1 VTRKAKTLAI
11 TTFFTLSLAS
21 TAVALVHQGFQGSIG
36 VGHLQIGAS
45 FNAAGKPKAVNRL
58 EWSNVP
64 ATCPGP
70 FQISDELKSAMKVDK
85 DGKFHGK
92 GPAVNNSN
100 ATVKITGRFKHH
112 GKKAAGTLRMQ
123 GSAAGCP
130 DLDTGV
136 VDWSVTKR

>member
-1 VTRKAKTLAI
+1 M
-11 TTFFTLSLAS
+11 FSMAS
-21 TAVALVHQGFQGSIG
+21 TAVALVHEGFQGSIG
-36 VGHLQIGAS
+36 VGHLQVGAS
-45 FNAAGKPKAVNRL
+45 FNAAGRPKAVNRF

-70 FQISDELKSAMKVDK
+70 FQISDEFKSVMKVDK

-92 GPAVNNSN
+92 GHAENNTG

-112 GKKAAGTLRMQ
+112 GKKAVGTLRMQ
-123 GSAAGCP
+123 GVAAGCS

>member
-1 VTRKAKTLAI
+1 MTRKAKVLTI
-11 TTFFTLSLAS
+11 TAVVTLSLAS

-45 FNAAGKPKAVNRL
+45 FNAAGKPKTVNRF

-70 FQISDELKSAMKVDK
+70 FQISDEFKSVMKVDK

-92 GPAVNNSN
+92 GHAENNRD

-112 GKKAAGTLRMQ
+112 DKKAVGTLRMQ
-123 GSAAGCP
+123 GAAAGCS

-136 VDWSVTKR
+136 VGWSATKR

>member
-1 VTRKAKTLAI
+1 MRMAKVLAI
-11 TTFFTLSLAS
+11 TAVVTLSLAG

-45 FNAAGKPKAVNRL
+45 FNAAGKPKTVNRF

-70 FQISDELKSAMKVDK
+70 FQISDEFKSVMKVDK
-85 DGKFHGK
+85 KGKFHGK
-92 GPAVNNSN
+92 GHAVNNSG
-100 ATVKITGRFKHH
+100 ATVKIAGRFKHH
-112 GKKAAGTLRMQ
+112 NKKAVGTLRMQ
-123 GSAAGCP
+123 GVAAGCS

-136 VDWSVTKR
+136 VGWSARKR